1 MLRRWLR
8 RRRQARLEA
17 LRAERADAFRFLA
30 QSAITTE
37 MCFSE
42 AWDEADTRVRELD
55 REIERLERKVA

>member
-1 MLRRWLR
+1 MIRAWLR

-17 LRAERADAFRFLA
+17 LRAERAEAFRFLGMC
-30 QSAITTE
+30 AISTG

-55 REIERLERKVA
+55 RAIERLERKLG